1 VRGVTAIAIALVA
14 LLAAAGCQNEAAGP
28 STSDYAAAKEKQ
40 IARRAKEGAQQ
51 PAARPAARP
60 QAQAPARAAAP
71 QAPQAPMAMP
81 DGDVQ
86 LAVGGYTYDPE
97 DPNKRDPFRSFLLD
111 QAREQAERD
120 VERFRQRRERVAA
133 AGGELLGA
141 AFNLLG
147 ELVADGGA
155 SQPAPEVVSSL
166 RDRLG
171 ECVESDDDGRQRLSI
186 TLPDRTALDN
196 LATTLARLLAAGDE
210 ADA

>member
-1 VRGVTAIAIALVA
+1 MRGVTAIAIALVA

-120 VERFRQRRERVAA
+120 VGPLEQFDISQLTVVAVVWDTKVPRA
-133 AGGELLGA
+133 
-141 AFNLLG
+141 
-147 ELVADGGA
+147 LVADPSGRPYIVAEGA
-155 SQPAPEVVSSL
+155 SVGKNEGRVIQIEDDLVLVKETYV
-166 RDRLG
+166 DWLG
-171 ECVESDDDGRQRLSI
+171 ERTTKDIEMRLHREGKGGI
-186 TLPDRTALDN
+186 LR
-196 LATTLARLLAAGDE
+196 
-210 ADA
+210 